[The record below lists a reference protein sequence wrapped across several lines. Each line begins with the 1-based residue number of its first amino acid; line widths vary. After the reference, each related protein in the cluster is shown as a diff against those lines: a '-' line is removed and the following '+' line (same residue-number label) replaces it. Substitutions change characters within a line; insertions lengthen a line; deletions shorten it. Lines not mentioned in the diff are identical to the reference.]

1 MHDAQPVEGT
11 STLLIVDDDKNI
23 TSSLQ
28 RTLRGKPYHVLTAE
42 NGDTALQVLEQNSI
56 DLVISDGRMPGMD
69 GAALLAEVRR
79 RWPDRMR
86 MLLTGYPDI
95 GATIDAINEG
105 GIYRYIS
112 KPWDDAELCTTIE
125 RALASRNHARRK
137 TRTEL
142 RQSHAK
148 TVEIFSSLINQRLP
162 QGGSLNKEIAAL
174 AHNFCKAQ
182 GLPQKLMDDLAL
194 AATLYNVGKLTWPD
208 ALITVPADQMDRE
221 QRERYRDYPCAG
233 GSLLAALDPTHDAAK
248 FVRHHQER
256 WDGTGFPDGLAG
268 HAIPL
273 GARILKLA
281 VDFVE
286 MREGI
291 VLTRR
296 LTRDE
301 VLANMPKYAM
311 RLYDPLL
318 CPEFIEVAGKVDS
331 PGQEEEDS
339 TILALTIPCLEPGM
353 IMAQDLHAGSGML
366 LLKGGQALTES
377 LINKLQIFEDAD
389 QAQYT
394 LHVRRPDQNATEGG
408 E

>member
-1 MHDAQPVEGT
+1 MHDARPVEGT

-28 RTLRGKPYHVLTAE
+28 RTLRGKSYHVFTAQD
-42 NGDTALQVLEQNSI
+42 GDTALQVLEQNAI

-69 GAALLAEVRR
+69 GTELLAEVRR

-86 MLLTGYPDI
+86 ILLTGYSDI
-95 GATIDAINEG
+95 NATIKAINEG
-105 GIYRYIS
+105 GIHRYIS

-125 RALASRNHARRK
+125 RTLAYRKHSQKQTPAEPSRDYA
-137 TRTEL
+137 
-142 RQSHAK
+142 A
-148 TVEIFSSLINQRLP
+148 TVEIFSSLITQRLP
-162 QGGSLNKEIAAL
+162 QDGSPNKEVAAL
-174 AHNFCKAQ
+174 VRNFCKAQ
-182 GLPQKLMDDLAL
+182 ELPQKLEDDLAM

-208 ALITVPADQMDRE
+208 ALITVPVDQMDKD

-233 GSLLAALDPTHDAAK
+233 GSLLAALDPNQDAAK

-286 MREGI
+286 MQEGI
-291 VLTRR
+291 ALTRR

-301 VLANMPKYAM
+301 VLANMPKYVM

-318 CPEFIEVAGKVDS
+318 CPSFIEIAGNVAVSSQD
-331 PGQEEEDS
+331 DADN
-339 TILALTIPCLEPGM
+339 TILALTVPNLEPGM

-366 LLKGGQALTES
+366 LLKGGQTLSES

-394 LHVRRPDQNATEGG
+394 LHVRRPEQNEVEDG